1 MCKARDYTNEL
12 IDIYNRINND
22 YQDLVKQ
29 EQTATLYEQDILHVI
44 ENSTFNA
51 ADGYKL
57 AKMIKDNRNKRREIK
72 NELKPMKLLKDSF
85 INKSMNN
92 LKNAQEKLDREIEIL
107 SKLSESVIY
116 NPRTQEVNGE
126 IVTTRKTLKE
136 KKMIQKEL
144 KNKFIHN
151 ANSKTSGLKVCILSE
166 VNERQFDCIIL
177 DNQDTYHRVIINKT
191 NLVVLNENK

>member
-1 MCKARDYTNEL
+1 
-12 IDIYNRINND
+12 
-22 YQDLVKQ
+22 
-29 EQTATLYEQDILHVI
+29 
-44 ENSTFNA
+44 
-51 ADGYKL
+51 
-57 AKMIKDNRNKRREIK
+57 MIKDNRNKIREIK

-92 LKNAQEKLDREIEIL
+92 LKNAQAKLDREIEIL

-136 KKMIQKEL
+136 KRMIQKEL

-151 ANSKTSGLKVCILSE
+151 ANYKTSGLKVCILSE

-177 DNQDTYHRVIINKT
+177 DNQDTYHRVIVNKT
-191 NLVVLNENK
+191 NLVNLNENKSSQNK